1 MLPVPC
7 QQCWD
12 DSEARNGCRC
22 LSWIIQGGGL
32 FIMRLKFY
40 SYWFCWVTLSQFPY
54 GEVGPK
60 CCRVAGKLPAQV
72 MADSDILHLWLSAST
87 GCRLRSAN
95 VSSWRW
101 CPLNG
106 KSTLYKWSFEANHLV
121 GCNFF
126 SVHSAKYV
134 HLYHMHTLGFILVSR
149 FVSNLFICS
158 LGVHLFNDH

>member
-1 MLPVPC
+1 MSMLIM
-7 QQCWD
+7 D
-12 DSEARNGCRC
+12 YARKR
-22 LSWIIQGGGL
+22 
-32 FIMRLKFY
+32 FVHHDFKFY
-40 SYWFCWVTLSQFPY
+40 SYWWVTLRRFLY

-60 CCRVAGKLPAQV
+60 CCRVAGKLPAQG
-72 MADSDILHLWLSAST
+72 MADGDFLQLWLSAST

-101 CPLNG
+101 FPLNW
-106 KSTLYKWSFEANHLV
+106 KSTLCKWSFEGNHPV
-121 GCNFF
+121 GCNKI

-134 HLYHMHTLGFILVSR
+134 HVYNMHTLGFILVSR